1 MSLIAL
7 IGILPSVLILAY
19 FHGAPG
25 KDEWTK
31 IEKIG
36 IPLNILFIFCI
47 LVVGYKGNWW
57 FKKVPELPI
66 TKVALNAE
74 KTRIFIPYLGSRNEL
89 LTFLN
94 HEFVISHYIEE
105 FGQGNENP
113 DDNTI
118 SPLSANEIKELNNEL
133 ITRVKSKLV

>member
-1 MSLIAL
+1 M
-7 IGILPSVLILAY
+7 
-19 FHGAPG
+19 
-25 KDEWTK
+25 
-31 IEKIG
+31 
-36 IPLNILFIFCI
+36 LNILFIFCI

-57 FKKVPELPI
+57 FQKVPELPI
-66 TKVALNAE
+66 TKVELNAE

-113 DDNTI
+113 HDYTI
-118 SPLSANEIKELNNEL
+118 TPLSAYEIKELNEEL
-133 ITRVKSKLV
+133 ITRVKTTFFSELSLLFLRMILETSLLKLITL